1 MKLVG
6 FNFKKIHI
14 EKISDSLKGLNLNT
28 KIHID
33 DISSI
38 DSKLFKDEEE
48 DLIKITFTYNI
59 NYDPD
64 IAKIELSGNL
74 LLSIE
79 KTLSKGIIEGWKERK
94 MSEDFRI
101 ILFNLILK
109 KSNVKALELEE
120 QMNLPLHI
128 PLPTLKKPD
137 KKE

>member
-6 FNFKKIHI
+6 FNFKKVYI
-14 EKISDSLKGLNLNT
+14 EKLSDSLKDLKFNT

-33 DISSI
+33 EISSVE
-38 DSKLFKDEEE
+38 SKIFKDEEE
-48 DLIKITFTYNI
+48 LIKITFTYNI

-64 IAKIELSGNL
+64 IAKIELGGNL
-74 LLSIE
+74 LLAIE
-79 KTLSKGIIEGWKERK
+79 KTLSKGIVEGWKERK

-109 KSNVKALELEE
+109 KANIRALELED

-128 PLPTLKKPD
+128 PLPTLKKPE